1 MGTKDETLHIK
12 INSDEKDEITE
23 MAAQLD
29 VPISQFMREAAREKI
44 AALKREQTPVEA
56 TAIA

>member
-23 MAAQLD
+23 MAAKLD
-29 VPISQFMREAAREKI
+29 VPISQFIREAAREKV
-44 AALKREQTPVEA
+44 AALKREAE
-56 TAIA
+56 TAGAPA